1 MNILLKCG
9 SERVISMEKTGKR
22 LGHLM
27 RQGSYSV
34 KDIQKLLDLACP
46 QPVYRWLQGK
56 ALPTVDHLYILSG
69 LFQIHMEELLVP
81 ECEVLKAVIRE
92 HGEPEERERRF
103 RMYGKCMRPHSRGER
118 KELGLSVQQQPTLEE
133 GMAIWQT
140 GQRQDSY
147 MTGSPGLQDRIP
159 PDEGDILYSRGQCGK

>member
-27 RQGSYSV
+27 RQGRYSV

-92 HGEPEERERRF
+92 HRGHEEREKRF
-103 RMYGKCMRPHSRGER
+103 RMYGKCMRPDSRGER
-118 KELGLSVQQQPTLEE
+118 KEFELSVQ
-133 GMAIWQT
+133 
-140 GQRQDSY
+140 
-147 MTGSPGLQDRIP
+147 
-159 PDEGDILYSRGQCGK
+159 